1 MGCTVETEL
10 CFSDLTQNI
19 FGPLQNQRYP
29 ISATVELTERCNYN
43 CVQCFINKA
52 ANDPLTT
59 QKEMSTAQVKDLIDQ
74 LAEAGTLFLLITG
87 GEPFLRSDFIEIFEY
102 SRKKGLLVTLFSN
115 GSMLTPEIASVLA
128 EYGIRGLEITLYGAT
143 RETFDSVTRR
153 PGSYDR
159 CMQGIETALAYK
171 LPLSLKTFI
180 VNTNKHELTQMRA
193 FAKERNLGFRF
204 DSMLIPR
211 LDGTGNGHHLQ
222 LGINEM
228 IRLDL
233 EDSER
238 TSAWRDVIKERK
250 DLQVD
255 RVHIYNCG
263 AAHQSF
269 HIDAYGN
276 LSPCALVRTPCY
288 NVFELGFINAWEM
301 LGGVRTLT
309 HTKKTECADCP
320 HVMFCNQCT
329 GWSQLVMG
337 DLETPV
343 PFICELTKQRMQA
356 IKELS
361 FVTMEEKK

>member
-10 CFSDLTQNI
+10 CFSDLTKNI

-29 ISATVELTERCNYN
+29 ISATLELTERCNYN
-43 CVQCFINKA
+43 CIHCYINKA
-52 ANDPLTT
+52 ANDPIAS

-102 SRKKGLLVTLFSN
+102 SRRKGLLVTIFSN

-143 RETFDSVTRR
+143 PETYEAVTQR
-153 PGSYDR
+153 PGSYEH
-159 CMQGIETALAYK
+159 CMRGIETALAFK
-171 LPLSLKTFI
+171 LPLSLKTFV
-180 VNTNKHELTQMRA
+180 VNTNKYELAQMRE
-193 FAKERNLGFRF
+193 FAHERNLKFRF

-211 LDGTGNGHHLQ
+211 FDGTGDDHHLQ
-222 LGINEM
+222 LSIEEM
-228 IRLDL
+228 IRLDM
-233 EDSER
+233 EDPER
-238 TSAWRDVIKERK
+238 VSAWRDVIKERR

-276 LSPCALVRTPCY
+276 ISPCALVRTPCY
-288 NVFELGFINAWEM
+288 NVFELGLKNAWEL
-301 LGGVRTLT
+301 LGGVRTLK
-309 HTKKTECADCP
+309 HTKKTDCADCP
-320 HVMFCNQCT
+320 YVMFCNQCT

-343 PFICELTKQRMQA
+343 PFICELTKRRMQS
-356 IKELS
+356 IRELS
-361 FVTMEEKK
+361 SVLLEEKK